1 MGLHKRIINIIITV
15 LVLLN
20 ISISDS
26 WTQENTKGT
35 DIYASPRI
43 TLGYTFGG
51 GLNYGFDIA
60 LGLYRLND
68 FNFGTNFSYYMVNTD
83 QGHHRIKGF
92 MLMAETKYLSVKL
105 GAGAVSRRWGLR
117 NVNKTS
123 APGIIIDITA
133 SADAYRAPW
142 VGVKSFIYKRSKWL
156 FYDQPS
162 YISGYTYFKTQE
174 IDIYR
179 LGN

>member
-1 MGLHKRIINIIITV
+1 MFLNKRFFYIIFSVIVISNI
-15 LVLLN
+15 N
-20 ISISDS
+20 MPFG
-26 WTQENTKGT
+26 WAQAKTKGT
-35 DIYASPRI
+35 DIYLSPRI

-105 GAGAVSRRWGLR
+105 GAGAVSRKWGLR
-117 NVNKTS
+117 NVNKAS
-123 APGIIIDITA
+123 APGIILDISA

-142 VGVKSFIYKRSKWL
+142 VGVKSFIYKRSNWL

-179 LGN
+179 LAD